1 MQAANSL
8 AGGGT
13 ADVLQAVAEQLKVP
27 LTIIARQAELNQALG
42 TVEPADLRAMHVQAT
57 TALTLVDC
65 YLLGLALAQG
75 QTHLELEPVSLSS
88 ILTST
93 AHDLYYLARQNNVE
107 LDVQITGKYE
117 PVMAN
122 QRGLKAAL
130 LSLGYGLV
138 EAGGDQGRK
147 HRHLTL
153 AAHRTPHGLVAG
165 MYGEY
170 QDLEAHEW
178 RTALKLCGQASQP
191 FTALCAGSGA
201 GLFVADTIL
210 RSMTTQLRV
219 GRRQKEAGLAATFR
233 PSQQMVFV

>member
-1 MQAANSL
+1 MQALNSL
-8 AGGGT
+8 AGGNT

-27 LTIIARQAELNQALG
+27 LTIIARQAELSQALG
-42 TVEPADLRAMHVQAT
+42 VQPDDLHAMRVQAT

-88 ILTST
+88 MLTST
-93 AHDLYYLARQNNVE
+93 AHDLYYLARQNNIE
-107 LDVQITGKYE
+107 LEVQLSGKYE

-122 QRGLKAAL
+122 HRGLQAAL
-130 LSLGYGLV
+130 LSLGYGLI
-138 EAGGDQGRK
+138 ESSNGDAQK
-147 HRHLTL
+147 HRHITL

-170 QDLEAHEW
+170 EDLEAQGW
-178 RTALKLCGQASQP
+178 RKAIKLCGQTPQP

-201 GLFVADTIL
+201 GLFVADTIF
-210 RSMTTQLRV
+210 RSMTSQLRV
-219 GRRQKEAGLAATFR
+219 GRRQKETGLAATFK
-233 PSQQMVFV
+233 PSHQLAFV